1 MQTTDAL
8 ILGLI
13 QGLTEFLPVSSSG
26 HLVIAQSMIKNFN
39 QPGILFD
46 TLLHFATLLAVFIY
60 FRKRIKKIIR
70 AFFGLFIRK
79 YRVDYF
85 ENKRFLWGIIIAT
98 IPTGIIGLSLEKY
111 AEKLFSTTVYVGY
124 ALILTSII
132 LYLSDKAK
140 GNQPVD
146 GNKSFLL
153 GIVQGLAV
161 IPGISRSGSTIA
173 AALFMGVKR
182 EEAAEFS
189 FLISIPAILGATV
202 LQLKD
207 VDISMISDLNA
218 YLFGMIAAF
227 VSGLIALAILIPLVK
242 KGRLTIFAIY
252 CLIVG
257 FVTVIWL

>member
-1 MQTTDAL
+1 MQTNDAI

-26 HLVIAQSMIKNFN
+26 HLVIAQSLIKGFS
-39 QPGILFD
+39 QPGLLFD
-46 TLLHFATLLAVFIY
+46 TLLHFATMMAVIIY
-60 FRKRIKKIIR
+60 FRKRLSKIIK
-70 AFFGLFIRK
+70 AFFGMFIRK
-79 YRVDYF
+79 YRIDYF

-111 AEKLFSTTVYVGY
+111 AEKLFSSTVYVGY

-132 LYLSDKAK
+132 LYLSDRYSGKL
-140 GNQPVD
+140 PVD
-146 GNKSFLL
+146 GKSSFLL

-173 AALFMGVKR
+173 AAIFLGVKR

-189 FLISIPAILGATV
+189 FLISIPAIFGATI
-202 LQLKD
+202 LQLRKI
-207 VDISMISDLNA
+207 DISMISDLNS
-218 YLFGMIAAF
+218 YLIGMLVAF
-227 VSGLIALAILIPLVK
+227 ISGLIALAVLIPLVK

-257 FVTVIWL
+257 FITVVWL